1 VRAARAAAAGRRA
14 AAKPDGA
21 RTGAQNKEGESRVLG
36 AARQVAVFGGGSFG
50 TAIGCALAR
59 QKPDLVVTLLL
70 RDPRVCADINT
81 LHVNTR
87 YLKARA
93 AAGPGPPSKPA
104 AGALARARP

>member
-1 VRAARAAAAGRRA
+1 
-14 AAKPDGA
+14 
-21 RTGAQNKEGESRVLG
+21 
-36 AARQVAVFGGGSFG
+36 VFGGGSFG

-93 AAGPGPPSKPA
+93 AAKPRPVQQNPKRW
-104 AGALARARP
+104 GRHCMHGRARRARRHA